1 MSSVEPD
8 GESTGLILH
17 VQRLSTEDGPG
28 IRSTVFF
35 KQCPLSCR
43 WCHNPESIS
52 AQPQLQWYST
62 RCMGCHSCVG
72 ACPSGCISFGPQG
85 FLLDR
90 ARCDGCGACV
100 EECPTNALELLG
112 RRVRV
117 DALAEEL
124 AKDRA
129 YFESSGGGVTLSG
142 GEPLAQS
149 GFAIALLQ
157 RLKEKGIATALDTCG
172 FAATEG
178 MGQALRST
186 DTLLFDLKIMD
197 RVSHMAFTG
206 QPNEL
211 ILKNVLLAR
220 TLREAGETGARLW
233 IRTPLIPGATATRE
247 NIVAIGAF
255 IAEHLDGVLERWELC
270 AFNNLCR
277 EQYRRLGMEWAY
289 AETPLYDTSQL
300 DEISGWARA
309 SGVDPS
315 RVAVTGAARAAY
327 SRTEETRRS

>member
-1 MSSVEPD
+1 MSSVQAEGEP
-8 GESTGLILH
+8 TGLILH

-35 KQCPLSCR
+35 KRCPLSCR

-52 AQPQLQWYST
+52 GQPQLQWYAT
-62 RCMGCHSCVG
+62 RCMGCHSCEK
-72 ACPSGCISFGPQG
+72 ACPTRCISFGPTG

-112 RRVRV
+112 RRVSV
-117 DALAEEL
+117 PALVEEL
-124 AKDRA
+124 SKDRA
-129 YFESSGGGVTLSG
+129 YYESSGGGVTLSG

-149 GFAIALLQ
+149 VFTTALLR
-157 RLKEKGIATALDTCG
+157 RLKEKGIGTALDTCG
-172 FAATEG
+172 FAAADVFTR
-178 MGQALRST
+178 ALNEA
-186 DTLLFDLKIMD
+186 DVLLFDLKIMD
-197 RVSHMAFTG
+197 RESHIAFTG
-206 QPNEL
+206 QPNEP
-211 ILKNVLLAR
+211 ILQNMLLAR
-220 TLREAGETGARLW
+220 RLRETGEAGVRLW

-247 NIVAIGAF
+247 NLNGIGRF
-255 IAEHLDGVLERWELC
+255 IARHLDGMLERWELC

-289 AETPLYDTSQL
+289 AETPLYETSQL
-300 DEISGWARA
+300 EEIAGWARA

-315 RVAVTGAARAAY
+315 RVAVTGATRPAH
-327 SRTEETRRS
+327 TEIEETVRS